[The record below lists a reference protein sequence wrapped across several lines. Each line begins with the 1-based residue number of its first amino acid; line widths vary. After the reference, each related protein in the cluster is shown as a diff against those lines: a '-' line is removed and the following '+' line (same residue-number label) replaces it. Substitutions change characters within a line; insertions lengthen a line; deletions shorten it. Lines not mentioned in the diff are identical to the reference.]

1 MSPGS
6 RCDFAMK
13 LQVERP
19 NVPGVGLS
27 EERCRDLGV
36 TGSDLVARHLTNR
49 GLMPEIPNNHPK
61 ESIIA

>member
-1 MSPGS
+1 MSHTV
-6 RCDFAMK
+6 RCDFEMK

-36 TGSDLVARHLTNR
+36 TGGKTPHQQ
-49 GLMPEIPNNHPK
+49 GLMAEIPNNHPK
-61 ESIIA
+61 KV